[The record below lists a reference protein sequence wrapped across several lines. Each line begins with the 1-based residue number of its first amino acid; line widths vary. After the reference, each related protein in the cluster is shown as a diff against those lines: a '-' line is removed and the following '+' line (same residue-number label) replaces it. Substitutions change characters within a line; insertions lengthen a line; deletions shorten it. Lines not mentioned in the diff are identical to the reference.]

1 MAFWEAIRRQ
11 IELPLRGLR
20 EITALR
26 AALQDVE
33 RGLVLDARRTG
44 ASWEEI
50 GDALGLSRQAVHARH
65 RPFVKRPDGDSPRF
79 RP

>member
-20 EITALR
+20 EITAVR
-26 AALQDVE
+26 AVLQDVE
-33 RGLVLDARRTG
+33 RGLVLHARRTG

-50 GDALGLSRQAVHARH
+50 GDALALSRQAVYARH
-65 RPFVKRPDGDSPRF
+65 RPFVKRAGGDSPRF